1 MRGIRTTYVFA
12 DVVAKAKTLKYDFIF
27 FDMGP
32 SLGAINRSILLAMDF
47 FVVPMSID
55 IFSLWAIKNIGGA
68 VAQWQKE
75 LKTGIVLAE
84 DPSEIPTI
92 DPTRN

>member
-1 MRGIRTTYVFA
+1 MLANDWRDAKGGGMRGIRTTYVFA
-12 DVVAKAKTLKYDFIF
+12 DVVAKAKTLKYDFVF

-55 IFSLWAIKNIGGA
+55 IFSSWAIKNIGGA
-68 VAQWQKE
+68 VT
-75 LKTGIVLAE
+75 L
-84 DPSEIPTI
+84 S
-92 DPTRN
+92 RNGKKNSVRV